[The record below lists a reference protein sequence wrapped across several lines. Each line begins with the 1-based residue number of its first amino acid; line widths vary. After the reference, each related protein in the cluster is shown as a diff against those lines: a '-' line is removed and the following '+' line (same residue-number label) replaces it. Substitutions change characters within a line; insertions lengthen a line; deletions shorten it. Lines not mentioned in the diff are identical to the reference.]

1 MAEQLPPPSPT
12 PTLPANA
19 SGETAPQAPESAGA
33 DSPSPSS
40 ALGATAPLDRSL
52 SADEQAQALAH
63 AVASEGQLSGAG
75 GSDSAALPTPQ
86 EGAIAQPSGDG
97 GEPGASGES
106 ADGKASGKPRK
117 PEKTIDWGKFN
128 ILAENFALIY
138 GTDTVWDG
146 TQRMIMKIANMGHAH
161 GSEMVRLWKGSERR
175 RTVLPTDVVFDP
187 TETCDTERCVNLY
200 HGLAMEPV
208 EGDVKPILELVRFLT
223 SRASDNTDECDNIM
237 HWLLCWLAYPLQH
250 PGAKMRTSIIM
261 HGDEGAGKNFLFDT
275 VVAIY
280 GKYGALVG
288 QDELEDKFNDWRSSK
303 LFVVGDEVS
312 SRAELVHNKN
322 RLKALITSETV
333 QINPKNMPRREERNH
348 INVVFLSNELQP
360 LALDNSD
367 RRYLVVYTPRA
378 KDFEFYRRLGA
389 WRKNGGTE
397 AFFHYLKTYPLDGF
411 DPYSPAPITEAKT
424 NLISLNRKSP
434 ESFWWEWANGE
445 LDLPYNTCSM
455 GQAYRAY
462 LKWCVRTGDR
472 YPFKREQFTPTVCRF
487 SESQNRPARVK
498 PMKLESEGAKKV
510 ERMFL
515 VCDPDDAIAKLHDDT
530 GMPMT
535 QGAWATDCVEKFEPE
550 LRKYLGWSKDGKPPS
565 PGGSASGEGEG
576 E

>member
-1 MAEQLPPPSPT
+1 MAEQFPRLAW
-12 PTLPANA
+12 PTLKANA
-19 SGETAPQAPESAGA
+19 SGEPAPQAPESAGA

-40 ALGATAPLDRSL
+40 AHGATAPLDRSL
-52 SADEQAQALAH
+52 SADDEALALAR
-63 AVASEGQLSGAG
+63 AVAGLREFSGAG
-75 GSDSAALPTPQ
+75 VSEPASPSTPQ

-97 GEPGASGES
+97 GEPGAGGES
-106 ADGKASGKPRK
+106 ADGKASGKPKK
-117 PEKTIDWGKFN
+117 PEKTLDWGKFN

-175 RTVLPTDVVFDP
+175 RTVLPSDVVFDP

-200 HGLAMEPV
+200 HGLAMKPV
-208 EGDVKPILELVRFLT
+208 EGDVGPMLELVRFLT
-223 SRASDNTDECDNIM
+223 SRASDNADECDNIM

-348 INVVFLSNELQP
+348 INVGFLSNELQP

-367 RRYLVVYTPRA
+367 RRYLVLYTPRA
-378 KDFEFYRRLGA
+378 KESEFYRALGA

-411 DPYSPAPITEAKT
+411 DPYSPAPLTEAKT

-434 ESFWWEWANGE
+434 ESYWLEWANGE
-445 LDLPYNTCSM
+445 LDLPYRSCSM
-455 GQAYRAY
+455 SQVYRAY

-472 YPFKREQFTPTVCRF
+472 YPFKRELFTPTVCRF
-487 SESQNRPARVK
+487 SESQGRPARVK
-498 PMKLESEGAKKV
+498 PMKLEAEGAKKV

-515 VCDPDDAIAKLHDDT
+515 VCDPDDAIAKVYDDT
-530 GMPMT
+530 GEPMT
-535 QGAWATDCVEKFEPE
+535 QGAWATECVKTFEPE
-550 LRKYLGWSKDGKPPS
+550 LRKFLGWSKDGKPPS
-565 PGGSASGEGEG
+565 PGGSSVGEGEG

>member
-1 MAEQLPPPSPT
+1 M
-12 PTLPANA
+12 
-19 SGETAPQAPESAGA
+19 
-33 DSPSPSS
+33 
-40 ALGATAPLDRSL
+40 
-52 SADEQAQALAH
+52 
-63 AVASEGQLSGAG
+63 
-75 GSDSAALPTPQ
+75 
-86 EGAIAQPSGDG
+86 
-97 GEPGASGES
+97 
-106 ADGKASGKPRK
+106 
-117 PEKTIDWGKFN
+117 DWGKFN
-128 ILAENFALIY
+128 LLAEHFALIY

-187 TETCDTERCVNLY
+187 TETCDERCVNLY

-208 EGDVKPILELVRFLT
+208 EGDVAPMLDLVRFLV
-223 SRASDNTDECDNIM
+223 SRASDNADDCDAIM

-250 PGAKMRTSIIM
+250 PGAKMRTSVIM

-275 VVAIY
+275 VVSIY

-288 QDELEDKFNDWRSSK
+288 QDELEDKFNDWRSCK

-322 RLKALITSETV
+322 RLKALITSPTV
-333 QINPKNMPRREERNH
+333 QINPKNLPRREEANH
-348 INVVFLSNELQP
+348 INIVFLSNELQP

-378 KDFEFYRRLGA
+378 KEFEFYKALGE

-397 AFFHYLKTYPLDGF
+397 AFLAYLLAYPLDDF
-411 DPYSPAPITEAKT
+411 DPYSPAPFTEAKT
-424 NLISLNRKSP
+424 NLITLNRKSP
-434 ESFWWEWANGE
+434 EQFWWEWANGE
-445 LDLPYNTCSM
+445 LDLPYYTCSM
-455 GQAYRAY
+455 GQVYRAY
-462 LKWCVRTGDR
+462 TKWCARTGDR

-487 SESQNRPARVK
+487 SENQATDTRPPARVK

-515 VCDPDDAIAKLHDDT
+515 VLDPDDAIAKRYDET
-530 GMPMT
+530 GLPLT
-535 QGAWATDCVEKFEPE
+535 QGAWATECVDMFEPL

-565 PGGSASGEGEG
+565 PGGSSVGEGEG